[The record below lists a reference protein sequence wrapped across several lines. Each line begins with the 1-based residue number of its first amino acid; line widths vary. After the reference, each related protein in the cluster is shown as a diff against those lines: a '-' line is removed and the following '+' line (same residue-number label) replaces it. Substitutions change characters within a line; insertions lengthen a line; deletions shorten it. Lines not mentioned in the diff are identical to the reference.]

1 MARFLDPELQA
12 LLEAERRGAR
22 KAREPRPL
30 RTPKQDAGQ
39 RSTEGTQGLGRR
51 TFGSGNRF
59 PAPCA
64 RQGCP
69 DRAQIPTGQGLL
81 TKSETGAWEVLHASC
96 N

>member
-12 LLEAERRGAR
+12 LLEAERRGVR

-30 RTPKQDAGQ
+30 HAPKADPGQ
-39 RSTEGTQGLGRR
+39 RSVDSGWVSRR
-51 TFGSGNRF
+51 TFGTGNRF
-59 PAPCA
+59 PAVCA

-69 DRAQIPTGQGLL
+69 DQAKIPTGRGLL
-81 TKSETGAWEVLHASC
+81 TKSDTGAWEVLHASC

>member
-22 KAREPRPL
+22 KASQVRPL
-30 RTPKQDAGQ
+30 VAVGGRPVAEGQ
-39 RSTEGTQGLGRR
+39 WISRR

-59 PAPCA
+59 PAQCA

-69 DRAQIPTGQGLL
+69 DRARIPTGQGLL